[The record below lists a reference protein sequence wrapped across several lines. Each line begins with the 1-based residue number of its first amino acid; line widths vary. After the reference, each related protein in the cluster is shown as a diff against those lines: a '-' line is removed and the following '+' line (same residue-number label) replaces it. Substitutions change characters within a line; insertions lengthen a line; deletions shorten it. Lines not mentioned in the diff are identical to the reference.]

1 MELHNVYEAMAIVLR
16 FIDDSWNIQQRVCRI
31 MLLAKSMTGEEVAR
45 QIVSV
50 LSTELGICSLLVVA
64 AMRDCASVNNVAM
77 RTVQVL
83 YHQVMDIGCLSHTLD
98 HVGEH
103 MVTPNV
109 DTFFKAWISLF
120 AHSPKARLAW
130 KTQTGLPSP
139 SYSTTRWWSRYEV
152 IAQVH

>member
-1 MELHNVYEAMAIVLR
+1 
-16 FIDDSWNIQQRVCRI
+16 
-31 MLLAKSMTGEEVAR
+31 
-45 QIVSV
+45 
-50 LSTELGICSLLVVA
+50 
-64 AMRDCASVNNVAM
+64 M

-83 YHQVMDIGCLSHTLD
+83 YHQVMGIGSFSHTLD

-103 MVTPNV
+103 MVTRNV
-109 DTFFKAWISLF
+109 DTFFKAWISLY

-152 IAQVH
+152 IAQVHNAFGDVHTFLLNPDLPHTTTRKMLEVFDNPGVCRKFKMELANDCGCYGAFCEEHIHFGRTSSLGSRGV